1 MGELDR
7 MNKTFKIT
15 FKADEQGF
23 VGRECPHEECQSY
36 FKIDLETAPKPNG
49 CTPESTEDD
58 ADSLARLSCPY
69 CGAEGDTQDFTTSAQ
84 LEYAKSVVYQKVF
97 GALVKDL
104 KKMEF
109 DIKPKGMFGI
119 GISMKLKPGPTP
131 SLRYYREEDLETE
144 VICDCCRFR
153 FTIYGVFG
161 YCPACRSHNSL
172 QILDKSLA
180 VAEKLLD
187 RASKEED
194 PELESQIVGDA
205 LSKAVA
211 AFDGF
216 GRCICGVNAAKASD
230 AKLLE
235 RLSFQN
241 LAGAQQKVRQLFSFD
256 FAASASAAAW
266 EECLRAFQKRHL
278 LAHSMGV
285 IDDEYVRKAND
296 QRAIV
301 GRKVEI
307 THTEVRSVCSTL
319 RRLGS
324 GLRDGLT
331 SQATPPIVVLPMTA
345 LPTTPGGPTC
355 S

>member
-7 MNKTFKIT
+7 MPKSFTIT
-15 FKADEQGF
+15 FKADDKGF
-23 VGRECPHEECQSY
+23 VGRECPHADCESY
-36 FKIDLETAPKPNG
+36 FKIDLETGPRPNG
-49 CTPESTEDD
+49 NASEAGE
-58 ADSLARLSCPY
+58 ADVGEIARLSCPY
-69 CGAEGDTQDFTTSAQ
+69 CGVEGDIQDFTTNAQ
-84 LEYAKSVVYQKVF
+84 LEYAKSVVYRQFV

-104 KKMEF
+104 KKLEF

-119 GISMKLKPGPTP
+119 GFSMKLKPGPTP

-144 VICDCCRFR
+144 VVCDCCRFR

-161 YCPACRSHNSL
+161 YCPACRSHNSV
-172 QILDKSLA
+172 QILDRSLA

-216 GRCICGVNAAKASD
+216 GRCICAVNVAKASD

-241 LAGAQQKVRQLFSFD
+241 LSGAQQKVQQLFGFD
-256 FAASASAAAW
+256 FAAPVAPAVW
-266 EECLRAFQKRHL
+266 DECLRAFQKRHL

-285 IDDEYVRKAND
+285 IDEEYVKKTND
-296 QRAIV
+296 RRAIV

-307 THTEVRSVCSTL
+307 THAEVRSVCSTL
-319 RRLGS
+319 RRLGT

-331 SQATPPIVVLPMTA
+331 PQATPPIVVVPLTA
-345 LPTTPGGPTC
+345 IPSTPGGPTC